1 MYYFYIIENLR
12 GRAGFGIAQDARE
25 RNKQYTS
32 HSGDLVK
39 FPFLF
44 GGQRAH
50 AKALERTIKTQWVDN
65 VWILDDWETEWLKD
79 GITVHDLKNHV
90 EQLIKTR
97 HYKLNLVSIDFDF
110 RKENP
115 LNPLD
120 N

>member
-50 AKALERTIKTQWVDN
+50 AKALEKTIKTQWVDN
-65 VWILDDWETEWLKD
+65 IWILDDWETEWLKD

-97 HYKLNLVSIDFDF
+97 HYKLALVSIDFDF

-115 LNPLD
+115 LNPVD
-120 N
+120 I